1 MKLAPLLLSFCAV
14 LITSGLSGCA
24 TTEPRVVYRDV
35 KVLVSVPCKVTLPD
49 EPEYATKGL
58 TLDEPLF
65 DLVRA
70 VLVELE
76 QRKARDVEV
85 TAAAK
90 SCS

>member
-1 MKLAPLLLSFCAV
+1 MKLAGKLATILAAFALASCAH
-14 LITSGLSGCA
+14 
-24 TTEPRVVYRDV
+24 TEPRIVYRDV
-35 KVLVSVPCKVTLPD
+35 KVPISVPCKVTLPD
-49 EPEYATKGL
+49 EPVYATQGL

-76 QRKARDVEV
+76 QRKADQVEAR
-85 TAAAK
+85 AAAK

>member
-1 MKLAPLLLSFCAV
+1 MMRVVLCALLLA
-14 LITSGLSGCA
+14 GCA
-24 TTEPRVVYRDV
+24 HTEPQIVYRDV

-49 EPEYATKGL
+49 EPEYATTGL